1 MEGLENDEKMLYVN
15 KDLQPITLEEWG
27 RFFEDFNYRLV
38 ARTPLGNVTINTVW
52 TGINL
57 PFGTPFETAIFQDNE
72 MIDDERHCTEE
83 QAKDY
88 HLMMVIGYTNKG
100 FLNYIQNEVLCPQ
113 SPALIAEQTS

>member
-1 MEGLENDEKMLYVN
+1 MEDEKMLYVN
-15 KDLQPITLEEWG
+15 KDLQPIKLEEWG
-27 RFFEDFNYRLV
+27 QLFEDFSYRLI

-72 MIDDERHCTEE
+72 IIDEQRHCTED

-100 FLNYIQNEVLCPQ
+100 FLNYLQNEVLCPQ
-113 SPALIAEQTS
+113 SPALIADQTL